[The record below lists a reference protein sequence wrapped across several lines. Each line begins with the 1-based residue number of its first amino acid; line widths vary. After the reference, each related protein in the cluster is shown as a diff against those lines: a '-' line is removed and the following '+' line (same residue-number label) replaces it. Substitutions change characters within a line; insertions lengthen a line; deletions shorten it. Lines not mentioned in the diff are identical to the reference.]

1 MAKGARRST
10 QRVAPAASAGA
21 RATDPASPARP
32 PGGRAH
38 YAGLCLCFTLSGVA
52 ALVYQTAWTRQFA
65 LVFGTSELAVATVLA
80 AYMGGL
86 ALGAR
91 LVEPWLASMLRPV
104 RWYARAELGIGAA
117 AVALVPAGLWLAE
130 RLLVA
135 WVGGQ
140 ATPPD
145 SLHAANALFYL
156 VAAGAILLVPTT
168 LMGATLPLLV
178 RDGVEDESQVGPRIG
193 LLYACNTA
201 GAVGGALLAALVLL
215 PALGL
220 AATVWSAAGVNLL
233 VGALALM
240 LVRPAPTTPVPAIAP
255 PTTPRATAERP
266 APSAAATPARRFGI
280 PSPEWVLPLILL
292 SGAVSFLHEVLWT
305 RLLQRVVGGSVQAFG
320 VVVASFLLGIAL
332 GGFLGALLARTRERA
347 ARALGVAQVA
357 IALGA
362 LFAWYALQYGA
373 PRVETSLARHLLGL
387 GALLPLTLAIGI
399 TDPLAVRVLAPAA
412 AGASLASARVY
423 SWNTAGAI
431 AGALLGGYVLVPALR
446 YEGALHLAV
455 AASAALALASTTLLV
470 RPARLPVAVTGAILA
485 GALLFAPAPPEALLR
500 VSPLKAATGRL
511 LDYRVGRSAD
521 VISTLDDGVV
531 SLRTNGLPEAGI
543 LARGVPARGTVEA
556 WMPALAVL
564 ARPETQ
570 RMLIVGLGGG
580 NVVRAVPPGV
590 AHVDVI
596 ELEPEVVAANHALVD
611 LRGEDPL
618 ADRRVTLIENDARGA
633 LLLSDARY
641 DAIVSQPSHPWT
653 AGASHLYTRE
663 FMRQARDHLAPGGVF
678 AQWMSA
684 EFLDESLLR
693 ALLATAADVF
703 PEVRVYA
710 TSPTTLVILASDSPL
725 EPERDPA
732 TVQRTLDDAWRHYAR
747 IGLHAPEDLVAAL
760 VLDTQGVRAIAAGSA
775 LVTDDDNRLATANRF
790 SRGDGLDAAR
800 VAALI
805 APHDPLI
812 HADSFVHREIADRLD
827 FGYLWRRVVFW
838 AGEDQLPALER
849 LRALADVLEDTP
861 RSVLLRYQMAMKL
874 GEPKIAADLLH
885 QALERWPED
894 PILNYLAVEPVMGR
908 LASGAADAEA
918 AARLRYVPKEV
929 RLVLD
934 GMRAAATGQWDRL
947 RALDTDLAAVPWT
960 APWGLE
966 AARLRCEWRVRV
978 GNAELRPIVGP
989 EGIAIADRA
998 LATQPDLFWYS
1009 LRALSAVGTGRPE
1022 VELESINGF
1031 ARTLRD
1037 VGERLGPAERTVAR
1051 NSAAAMQGL
1060 VRDLAGESRLDAN
1073 RYAEVREHLE
1083 SALTGL

>member
-1 MAKGARRST
+1 MMAAPFLRT
-10 QRVAPAASAGA
+10 QIFQEFR
-21 RATDPASPARP
+21 
-32 PGGRAH
+32 
-38 YAGLCLCFTLSGVA
+38 GL
-52 ALVYQTAWTRQFA
+52 
-65 LVFGTSELAVATVLA
+65 
-80 AYMGGL
+80 
-86 ALGAR
+86 
-91 LVEPWLASMLRPV
+91 
-104 RWYARAELGIGAA
+104 
-117 AVALVPAGLWLAE
+117 
-130 RLLVA
+130 
-135 WVGGQ
+135 
-140 ATPPD
+140 
-145 SLHAANALFYL
+145 SL
-156 VAAGAILLVPTT
+156 
-168 LMGATLPLLV
+168 
-178 RDGVEDESQVGPRIG
+178 EQ
-193 LLYACNTA
+193 
-201 GAVGGALLAALVLL
+201 
-215 PALGL
+215 
-220 AATVWSAAGVNLL
+220 
-233 VGALALM
+233 
-240 LVRPAPTTPVPAIAP
+240 
-255 PTTPRATAERP
+255 
-266 APSAAATPARRFGI
+266 
-280 PSPEWVLPLILL
+280 
-292 SGAVSFLHEVLWT
+292 
-305 RLLQRVVGGSVQAFG
+305 
-320 VVVASFLLGIAL
+320 
-332 GGFLGALLARTRERA
+332 GGFA
-347 ARALGVAQVA
+347 
-357 IALGA
+357 
-362 LFAWYALQYGA
+362 
-373 PRVETSLARHLLGL
+373 
-387 GALLPLTLAIGI
+387 
-399 TDPLAVRVLAPAA
+399 
-412 AGASLASARVY
+412 
-423 SWNTAGAI
+423 
-431 AGALLGGYVLVPALR
+431 
-446 YEGALHLAV
+446 
-455 AASAALALASTTLLV
+455 
-470 RPARLPVAVTGAILA
+470 
-485 GALLFAPAPPEALLR
+485 
-500 VSPLKAATGRL
+500 
-511 LDYRVGRSAD
+511 
-521 VISTLDDGVV
+521 
-531 SLRTNGLPEAGI
+531 LRTNGLPEALMDSPGMSPRFSGEFWLSSLPVI
-543 LARGVPARGTVEA
+543 
-556 WMPALAVL
+556 
-564 ARPETQ
+564 ARPDTAD
-570 RMLIVGLGGG
+570 MLIVGFGGG
-580 NVVRAVPPGV
+580 NVAQAVPPSV
-590 AHVDVI
+590 RRIDVI
-596 ELEPEVVAANHALVD
+596 ELEPKVIEANRAIAP
-611 LRGEDPL
+611 LRPRDPL
-618 ADRRVTLIENDARGA
+618 ADTRLNLIMNDARGA
-633 LLLSDARY
+633 LALTERRY

-693 ALLATAADVF
+693 SLLATAAGVF

-710 TSPTTLVILASDSPL
+710 TSPTTLVILASDSPI

-947 RALDTDLAAVPWT
+947 RALDADLAVMPWT
-960 APWGLE
+960 APWGLQ
-966 AARLRCEWRVRV
+966 AARLRCEWRARV

-1031 ARTLRD
+1031 ARTLRLPVPMLD
-1037 VGERLGPAERTVAR
+1037 AKIFLKLLQLDLQSHPPGAPILKINLAAEPAHPRSAQSGLFVSTFPEPEKLELTLARIAGIVGQGRVGAAELLDHGARPSQRFRFRIMPREFQGEISLHRHADIGWTAGVVVPAAF
-1051 NSAAAMQGL
+1051 GHL
-1060 VRDLAGESRLDAN
+1060 VIKQVLRDLADARLAFAAEEGHQQDKFRFEDRVALQLADPVSVGLLASLKVVASALDSLRQRRTEARRRGESRA
-1073 RYAEVREHLE
+1073 R
-1083 SALTGL
+1083 